1 MTGPDPNVRSSP
13 LVAFGWSDRVAA
25 LVTTALA
32 RTGGPGTTA
41 AGSGDGAP
49 RREPGRV
56 VRVDRG
62 VSMVQTATATDP
74 LAIPTDQGADV
85 EVVPVVGDWV
95 LTSTGTDGTPP
106 QIVEVLPRWS
116 TITRA
121 DPSGEGVQVLV
132 ADVDVVAI
140 VQGLDRPLKAGRI
153 ERSLVMA
160 WESGAVPVLV
170 LTKQDLVEDPAA
182 IIAELG
188 SIAHDVEVIV
198 TRAKRDDG
206 VAALAPLLTPGVTL
220 VLIGESGA
228 GKSTL
233 VNALAGSSVLETGAV
248 RETDAKG
255 RHTTTHRELVALPGG
270 AVIIDTPGL
279 RSLGLADFGA
289 SLARAYPEIAA
300 AAEQCRFR
308 DCRHRHEPGCAVLAA
323 VAAGDIAPDRFE
335 RYLVMLDELD
345 DQAEHAETNHKVERK
360 VVRKRS
366 GRVGAKALRRQRPQA
381 DDDAEDIDDD

>member
-1 MTGPDPNVRSSP
+1 
-13 LVAFGWSDRVAA
+13 
-25 LVTTALA
+25 
-32 RTGGPGTTA
+32 
-41 AGSGDGAP
+41 
-49 RREPGRV
+49 
-56 VRVDRG
+56 
-62 VSMVQTATATDP
+62 MVQTATTP
-74 LAIPTDQGADV
+74 EPVAIPTDQGADV
-85 EVVPVVGDWV
+85 ETVPVVGDWV
-95 LTSTGTDGTPP
+95 LASPGGDDAPP
-106 QIVEVLPRWS
+106 HIVEVLPRWS

-132 ADVDVVAI
+132 ANVDVVAI

-170 LTKQDLVEDPAA
+170 LTKQDLVADPAA
-182 IIAELG
+182 VIAELG

-198 TRAKRDDG
+198 TRAKDVHG
-206 VAALAPLLTPGVTL
+206 VEALDPLLTPGATL

-233 VNALAGSSVLETGAV
+233 VNALAGSTVLETGAV
-248 RETDAKG
+248 RHTDAKG

-289 SLARAYPEIAA
+289 SLGRAYPEIAA
-300 AAEQCRFR
+300 AAERCRFR
-308 DCRHRHEPGCAVLAA
+308 DCRHRNEPGCAVLAA
-323 VAAGDIAPDRFE
+323 VAAGDVAPDRFE

-345 DQAEHAETNHKVERK
+345 EQAEHAESNHKVERK
-360 VVRKRS
+360 VERKRS

>member
-1 MTGPDPNVRSSP
+1 MTGPDPNQLTSH
-13 LVAFGWSDRVAA
+13 LGAFGWSDRVAA
-25 LVTTALA
+25 LVTAALD
-32 RTGGPGTTA
+32 P
-41 AGSGDGAP
+41 GDGP
-49 RREPGRV
+49 RTSAADDPRPVAVEPGRV

-62 VSMVQTATATDP
+62 VSMVQTATTP
-74 LAIPTDQGADV
+74 EPVAIPTDQGADV
-85 EVVPVVGDWV
+85 ETVPVVGDWV
-95 LTSTGTDGTPP
+95 LAGPGGDGTPP
-106 QIVEVLPRWS
+106 HIVEVLPRWS

-132 ADVDVVAI
+132 ANVDVVAI

-160 WESGAVPVLV
+160 WESGATPVLV
-170 LTKQDLVEDPAA
+170 LTKQDLVADPAA
-182 IIAELG
+182 VIAELG

-198 TRAKRDDG
+198 TRAKDVHG
-206 VAALAPLLTPGVTL
+206 VEALDPLLTPGATL

-233 VNALAGSSVLETGAV
+233 VNALAGSTVLETGAV
-248 RETDAKG
+248 RHTDAKG

-289 SLARAYPEIAA
+289 SLGRAYPEIAA
-300 AAEQCRFR
+300 AAERCRFR
-308 DCRHRHEPGCAVLAA
+308 DCRHRNEPGCAVQAA
-323 VAAGDIAPDRFE
+323 VAAGAVAPDRFE

-345 DQAEHAETNHKVERK
+345 EQAESNHKVERK
-360 VVRKRS
+360 VERKRS